1 MSEQKQVSPLLD
13 GFTVG
18 NPMSDHDGVCC
29 CPAIKENTDIKY
41 IVKIISVPATQ
52 KQMDALLLAGAY
64 KDAAGAM
71 DYYKDQS
78 EEIAAEV
85 ELLQKLS
92 QQEGFLPYEGC
103 QIEPIT
109 KRRLGYEVYLLSRYK
124 RSLEKYLK
132 RNPVTHLEAFN
143 MSIDICGAL
152 SICRDAGFIYV
163 DLKPSNIFMSE
174 QKEYRIGDL
183 GFLSL
188 DALNYTT
195 LPNKYRSAYTPPEF
209 DDPMAPLNTT
219 ADTYALGMILYQ
231 LYNDSQVPSRDDILH
246 GAVPSPL
253 NADYELAEIIMT
265 AIHPDPLQRWLDPAA
280 MKQALISYMQKNA
293 VNDTPITHHIP
304 LELSADIPVSQEEN
318 SVNSVQNEEEP
329 KESTTDTSESESSDS
344 NEHDGIEQSSDST
357 LPDEEDADLLQPHEM
372 SDEISRMV
380 AKADDLIAHE
390 TPAGVV
396 VPEAPELPDP
406 FAFAAED
413 SDDLDDS
420 DIPLDPVME
429 DETDQTVVTGKK
441 KKSARFVSPVRKQK
455 AKKLLTT
462 LLFLAASAA
471 VALCCFL
478 YYQLFYL
485 IPVDSMVIQGND
497 HQISVEIR
505 TIADEHKLKVLCS
518 DQYGNVHSSH
528 VTDGTATFEGLLS
541 DTTYTID
548 VKYDGFHKMVGEAS
562 GFFTTDANTH
572 IVSFTAV
579 NGPEDGSFVFNFTVD
594 GEEPDRWTI
603 VCSAEG
609 EAERRES
616 FSGHSVTVKHL
627 TIGKRYT
634 FTLVPGNKLAA
645 NGMTSIECLASRLIL
660 AENITVS
667 TENGNDMT
675 IRWKSPGDVVVESW
689 DVRCYNA
696 SHYDA
701 QFTVQKPEITIP
713 NIDLNQGYHIEIT
726 AAGMTQPAR
735 TSITKKPIVINQF
748 TVTAEED
755 SLEKMTLNWEFTGDT
770 PKNGWLLMYTVDG
783 GITPTIVQC
792 KSPSAVISPRIPGAK
807 YRFTL
812 QSANSTSIINSVH
825 SYESSDVGVF
835 QEHGLSTDTV
845 TVKLLKTPELKNW
858 KYETISNTDF
868 TDTFSVDDKIS
879 VVLQAESPFYMPGN
893 ETHIAYVYRDPH
905 GNVYSAASA
914 PGKTYWKS
922 IWSSGDAKTGELDV
936 PITPDL
942 PGSYVLEIYVD
953 GMVLAKIPITVQ

>member
-71 DYYKDQS
+71 DYYKDQA

-92 QQEGFLPYEGC
+92 QREGFLPYEGC

-109 KRRLGYEVYLLSRYK
+109 KRRLGYEVYLLSCYK
-124 RSLEKYLK
+124 RSLDKYLK

-143 MSIDICGAL
+143 MSIDICSAL
-152 SICRDAGFIYV
+152 SVCRDAGFIYV

-195 LPNKYRSAYTPPEF
+195 LPNKYRSVYTPPEF

-231 LYNDSQVPSRDDILH
+231 LYNDSQVPSRDDILN

-265 AIHPDPLQRWLDPAA
+265 AIHPDPLHRWLDPAA

-304 LELSADIPVSQEEN
+304 LELSADTPVSKEEN
-318 SVNSVQNEEEP
+318 SDNSIQNVEDS
-329 KESTTDTSESESSDS
+329 KESAADTSESDSTDSGERDES
-344 NEHDGIEQSSDST
+344 EQDSDST
-357 LPDEEDADLLQPHEM
+357 LPDKEDADLLQPHEM

-429 DETDQTVVTGKK
+429 DETDRTVVSEKK

-455 AKKLLTT
+455 ARKFLTA
-462 LLFLAASAA
+462 LLFLAATAA

-485 IPVDSMVIQGND
+485 IPVDSMVIQGTD

-505 TIADEHKLKVLCS
+505 TIADETKLKVLCS

-528 VTDGTATFEGLLS
+528 VTDGIATFDKLLS

-548 VKYDGFHKMVGEAS
+548 VEYDGFHKMVGEAT
-562 GFFTTDANTH
+562 GYFTTDANTH
-572 IVSFTAV
+572 IMSFTAV
-579 NGPEDGSFVFNFTVD
+579 NGPEDGSFEFSFTVD

-603 VCSAEG
+603 VYSTEG

-634 FTLVPGNKLAA
+634 FTLVPGDKLAA

-675 IRWKSPGDVVVESW
+675 LRWNSPGDVVVDSW

-696 SHYDA
+696 SGFDM
-701 QFTVQKPEITIP
+701 QLTVQEPEVTIP
-713 NIDLNQGYHIEIT
+713 EIDLNKGYHIEIT

-755 SLEKMTLNWEFTGDT
+755 SLEKMTLNWEFTGNA

-783 GITPTIVQC
+783 GITPTVVQC
-792 KSPSAVISPRIPGAK
+792 KTPSAVISPRIPGAK

-825 SYESSDVGVF
+825 SYESSDVGAF

-858 KYETISNTDF
+858 KYETISDADF

-879 VVLQAESPFYMPGN
+879 VVLQAATPFYMPGN
-893 ETHIAYVYRDPH
+893 ETHIAYVYRDLH